1 MVEPGGSRRSRG
13 RGRRGRTSGGGG
25 GRKNFNSKGPSVRVN
40 GDAQQVYAKY
50 MKLAEDATAS
60 GDYGAA
66 EGLYQHA
73 EHYLRTH
80 NSQRDQDDTRQQRN
94 GSERGDRDDRNGR
107 GERGERGDDGDRNAR
122 SDRGD
127 RGGRGERRDGHN
139 GRDDQARTD
148 GATGDAARD
157 VTEAAAP
164 TPNATLEA
172 PAAAEQVEAAP
183 AGAGP
188 VEAAASVEA
197 STEEEAVEPPK
208 PKRARRSR
216 AKKPAV
222 DESE

>member
-1 MVEPGGSRRSRG
+1 M
-13 RGRRGRTSGGGG
+13 
-25 GRKNFNSKGPSVRVN
+25 
-40 GDAQQVYAKY
+40 YAKY
-50 MKLAEDATAS
+50 IKLAEDAAAS

-80 NSQRDQDDTRQQRN
+80 NSQRDQDATRQQRN
-94 GSERGDRDDRNGR
+94 GSERGDRDDRNDR
-107 GERGERGDDGDRNAR
+107 GERGERGDRYDRGDRNAR
-122 SDRGD
+122 SDRSDRSERSD
-127 RGGRGERRDGHN
+127 RGGRGERQDAHN

-183 AGAGP
+183 AEAGP
-188 VEAAASVEA
+188 VEAAAAVEA